1 MIQINKKKKKKKKII
16 KNIYFVL
23 YAVHINLTFFHF
35 FHFYLFVFFFFC
47 TTDQQ
52 AIDAR
57 EFDVTT
63 DALSHL
69 GFGNSAQQNIFKVLA
84 GILSMVSVFLE
95 MNHCYRLYSY
105 ISLLIYFS
113 THISLPMLG
122 FSPTLSNL
130 LFFSTSFL
138 SQHNREI
145 LILCLKIPQVMLSL
159 INLCMENI

>member
-1 MIQINKKKKKKKKII
+1 MTMMG
-16 KNIYFVL
+16 L
-23 YAVHINLTFFHF
+23 
-35 FHFYLFVFFFFC
+35 FFC

-95 MNHCYRLYSY
+95 MNHCCRLCSY
-105 ISLLIYFS
+105 ISLLI
-113 THISLPMLG
+113 ISLPMLG
-122 FSPTLSNL
+122 FSPILSNL